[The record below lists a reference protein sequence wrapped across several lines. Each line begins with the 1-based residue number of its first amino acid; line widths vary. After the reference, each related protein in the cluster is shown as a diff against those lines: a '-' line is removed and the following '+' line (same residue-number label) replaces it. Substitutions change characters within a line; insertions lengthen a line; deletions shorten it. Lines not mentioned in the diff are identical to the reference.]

1 MLESVGP
8 VDPLAEN
15 LEDKQYDVVDSDGV
29 LVEQAVDK
37 PVITMMPKLTKGQLG
52 KIRRVH
58 VTINHPR
65 VTGCLHRLDLTRHPK
80 HRGCHSCWFAW
91 FQNNGPT
98 VATAD
103 ELYKAGNKKLIEE
116 LNGTI
121 FYKHFLMFMAT
132 IEGLKEK
139 DVNLQKQEG
148 AEK

>member
-37 PVITMMPKLTKGQLG
+37 PVITMMPKLTKRQLG

-65 VTGCLHRLDLTRHPK
+65 VTGCLHRLDLTKHPRH
-80 HRGCHSCWFAW
+80 RNCHNCWWAW
-91 FQNNGPT
+91 FNNNGGT
-98 VATAD
+98 VTTAD
-103 ELYKAGNKKLIEE
+103 ELWQAGNSKMIEQ
-116 LNGTI
+116 LNGT
-121 FYKHFLMFMAT
+121 KFLKYFIKFMAT
-132 IEGLKEK
+132 VAHMKTQGL
-139 DVNLQKQEG
+139 LPGQEG
-148 AEK
+148 AEN